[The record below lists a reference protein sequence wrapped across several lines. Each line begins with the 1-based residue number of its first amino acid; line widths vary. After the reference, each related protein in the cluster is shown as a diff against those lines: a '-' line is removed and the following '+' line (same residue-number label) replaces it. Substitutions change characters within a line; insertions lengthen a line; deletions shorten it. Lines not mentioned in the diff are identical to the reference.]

1 MSNLRLYTFP
11 GNKNAWKAQIAAE
24 YVGVKLD
31 VPAFEMGKT
40 NKSPQFLKLN
50 PNGKVPTLQT
60 PEGAVWES
68 NAIARYVARLAD
80 KGLFGVTAFDAAL
93 VEQWIEFST
102 LNIDAPMSS
111 WLYPLLGFM
120 DYDKKK
126 EEAAIVMV
134 KKNLDILDE
143 YLASHTYL
151 VGNSVTLADIIGAAN
166 LYHGYTKLFDEAF
179 RKDFPNVQRWFL
191 TLVNQPAFKNVMGD
205 VVLAKETMKYTPK
218 KNDKAAPAAKESK
231 PAAPKES
238 KPEQP
243 KKESKPAPAKEAA
256 AADNGEE
263 KPAPKPKDPLA
274 LLPPS
279 KMIMDSWK
287 RLYSNTPGAKFKEI
301 CVNGLWNGADVPNS
315 PTNEHFEGF
324 DPEGY
329 SIWFCEYKYP
339 EENTVNFIVMNKVGG
354 FLQRID
360 YVRKHAFAVMSILKD
375 DKGQFPIRGMWI
387 FRGQEIPAI
396 MQEECFD
403 LPLYEWTKV
412 DTNDAAVRERIS
424 ALLCEEDKIDGLEN
438 VEVKVFK

>member
-31 VPAFEMGKT
+31 IPAFEMGKT

-50 PNGKVPTLQT
+50 PNGKVPVLQT
-60 PEGAVWES
+60 PEGGIWES
-68 NAIARYVARLAD
+68 NAIARYVARLSD
-80 KGLFGVTAFDAAL
+80 KGLFGATAYDAAV
-93 VEQWIEFST
+93 VEQWIEFCT
-102 LNIDAPMSS
+102 LELDAPLAS
-111 WLYPLLGFM
+111 WIYPIMGYM
-120 DYDKKK
+120 EYNKKK
-126 EEAAIVMV
+126 EEAAIAML
-134 KKNLDILDE
+134 KKNLGVLNT
-143 YLASHTYL
+143 YLATHTYL
-151 VGNSVTLADIIGAAN
+151 VGNSVTLADIIGASN
-166 LYHGYTKLFDEAF
+166 LYHGFTKLFDEAF
-179 RKDFPNVQRWFL
+179 RKDFSNVQRWFL
-191 TLVNQPAFKNVMGD
+191 TLVNQPEFKKVMGE
-205 VVLAKETMKYTPK
+205 VALAKETMKYEAK
-218 KNDKAAPAAKESK
+218 KEEKPAPAAK
-231 PAAPKES
+231 KES
-238 KPEQP
+238 KPEPP

-256 AADNGEE
+256 AAGEAEE
-263 KPAPKPKDPLA
+263 KPAPKPKDPLMQ
-274 LLPPS
+274 LPPS
-279 KMIMDSWK
+279 KMVLDSWK
-287 RLYSNTPGAKFKEI
+287 RLYSNTPSSEFKEI
-301 CVNGLWNGADVPNS
+301 CVNGLWNGADIPKS
-315 PTNEHFEGF
+315 PTQEHFEGF
-324 DPEGY
+324 DPEGF

-387 FRGQEIPAI
+387 FRGQDIPAI

-412 DTNDAAVRERIS
+412 DTSDAAVRERIS

>member
-60 PEGAVWES
+60 PEGGIWES

-80 KGLFGVTAFDAAL
+80 KGLFGATAYDAAL
-93 VEQWIEFST
+93 VEQWIEFAT
-102 LNIDAPMSS
+102 GELDAPLAS
-111 WLYPLLGFM
+111 WYYPIAGYM
-120 DYDKKK
+120 EYNKKK
-126 EEAAIVMV
+126 EEAAIATV
-134 KKNLDILDE
+134 KKSLGVLNE
-143 YLASHTYL
+143 YLATHTFL
-151 VGNSVTLADIIGAAN
+151 VGNSVTLADIVGAAN

-191 TLVNQPAFKNVMGD
+191 TLVNQPEFKKVMGE
-205 VVLAKETMKYTPK
+205 VALAKEALTYQAK
-218 KNDKAAPAAKESK
+218 KNDKPAPAAK
-231 PAAPKES
+231 KES
-238 KPEQP
+238 KPEPP
-243 KKESKPAPAKEAA
+243 KKESKPAPAAKEAA
-256 AADNGEE
+256 AAEEGEE

-274 LLPPS
+274 SLPPS

-301 CVNGLWNGADVPNS
+301 CVNGLWNGADIPNS
-315 PTNEHFEGF
+315 PNNEGF

-339 EENTVNFIVMNKVGG
+339 EENTVNFIVMNKACTSPPVGG

-396 MQEECFD
+396 MVEECFD
-403 LPLYEWTKV
+403 LPLYEWNKV
-412 DTNDAAVRERIS
+412 DTSDAAVRERIS
-424 ALLCEEDKIDGLEN
+424 SLLCEEDKIDGLEN